1 MYSWKARERRGE
13 GSHIPCDQ
21 VQEAEIAFGQATDLD
36 ALADTLEALG
46 FTGIRRSQTGQH
58 ALGFDQGRFDGST
71 LTFYDE
77 RRAPEADVLA
87 RAYTKAVMVNN
98 ADRFGWAV
106 KAKAKAIV
114 GFSRSW

>member
-1 MYSWKARERRGE
+1 M
-13 GSHIPCDQ
+13 PCDQ
-21 VQEAEIAFGQATDLD
+21 VQEATIEFGQATDLD

-58 ALGFDQGRFDGST
+58 SLGFDQGRFDGAS
-71 LTFYDE
+71 LTFFDE

-87 RAYTKAVMVNN
+87 RAYTKATVLKQ

-106 KAKAKAIV
+106 KAAQKTLAVA
-114 GFSRSW
+114 GFSRRW